1 MKKIRVLIVEDH
13 PFFRSGLAQWLNQH
27 ERVTCCGE
35 AGSVA
40 EARQVIAS
48 SLPDVILMDLRLGDG
63 EGLELIAEVM
73 REHPL
78 IRIIA
83 LSQFDEN
90 IYAHR
95 ALETGARGYLMKSE
109 ATESVLAAIQTV
121 MEGGIHLSPSM
132 ATKVL
137 QNIFPDPACSSPNLA
152 KLSNREL
159 QVFQLLGGG
168 LSTIEVSKHLKL
180 SPKTVETYREH
191 LKDKL
196 GLADAPALLRAATL
210 WLESGRLNPL
220 YNTCPSSR
228 GACMD
233 TVNRNLPCT
242 SCNGSGNA
250 LFASKGN
257 PYSFTGQ
264 NPLT

>member
-1 MKKIRVLIVEDH
+1 MKKIHVLVVEDH

-27 ERVTCCGE
+27 EQVTCCGE

-95 ALETGARGYLMKSE
+95 ALEAGARGYLMKSE

-121 MEGGIHLSPSM
+121 MAGGIHLSPGM
-132 ATKVL
+132 AAKL
-137 QNIFPDPACSSPNLA
+137 LHKIFPDPACRSPNLA
-152 KLSNREL
+152 RLSNREL

-168 LSTIEVSKHLKL
+168 LSTTEVSKHLKL

-210 WLESGRLNPL
+210 WVESGRLDPVHK
-220 YNTCPSSR
+220 TCPSCK
-228 GACMD
+228 GTGMD
-233 TVNRNLPCT
+233 TVNRTLPCSSCTGSDNAT
-242 SCNGSGNA
+242 S
-250 LFASKGN
+250 ASKGN
-257 PYSFTGQ
+257 PYSFSG
-264 NPLT
+264 

>member
-121 MEGGIHLSPSM
+121 MDANPD
-132 ATKVL
+132 KV
-137 QNIFPDPACSSPNLA
+137 A
-152 KLSNREL
+152 E
-159 QVFQLLGGG
+159 
-168 LSTIEVSKHLKL
+168 
-180 SPKTVETYREH
+180 YRSG
-191 LKDKL
+191 KDKL
-196 GLADAPALLRAATL
+196 FGFFVGQVMRAMAGKAAPGVVNDRLKALLD
-210 WLESGRLNPL
+210 G
-220 YNTCPSSR
+220 
-228 GACMD
+228 
-233 TVNRNLPCT
+233 
-242 SCNGSGNA
+242 
-250 LFASKGN
+250 
-257 PYSFTGQ
+257 
-264 NPLT
+264 